1 MRAKEFIQDLIQAAQ
16 KSGTGVTINIGEINI
31 DSKDEPEE
39 EVATALDTDRFIP
52 PLQQKIEL
60 MKKSVGQK
68 SKDPNIFNDDDLLD
82 D

>member
-1 MRAKEFIQDLIQAAQ
+1 MRAKEFIQDLIRSAQ
-16 KSGTGVTINIGEINI
+16 QSGTGVTINIGEINI
-31 DSKDEPEE
+31 DSKDEPGE

-60 MKKSVGQK
+60 MKKMAGQR
-68 SKDPNIFNDDDLLD
+68 SKDPSIYNDDDLLD